1 MADGVN
7 YSLKGFDQY
16 EARLGDELRGERA
29 TIGKSLL
36 DVQRELKIKAS
47 YIAAIENCDLDVFS
61 DQGFITGYVRSYAR
75 YLGLNSQ
82 RVYEQFCLEAG
93 FSCKNPGLSLEKKK
107 PIHITPKYFGADS
120 SWQPGL
126 IGQDKK
132 NNNICFDFI
141 INTAPVL
148 VVLSVLFVICFG
160 AFSVLKEVQ
169 KLNVVALEDSP
180 EIFTQIS
187 KDFTQFSLQEYG
199 SDIYSSEELALPVF
213 EPRDRAVSTL
223 KPDLLTALEDK
234 KLSAPS
240 SYFISH
246 SSVHS
251 AEQSDSVEIH
261 NKLNTISPVPLVR
274 TVPNIPDVKLFAMT
288 PAWVRIKNQN
298 GDVVFEKI
306 LKQKETYIIKKE
318 LFTGVLRAGNAQ
330 NVYFIVNENFF
341 GPLSLD
347 KSVVKNVSLDPK
359 AIKVN
364 LVTSKSIKQRF
375 LTDNSKTSFV
385 DTAGVIE

>member
-7 YSLKGFDQY
+7 YSLKSFDQY

-36 DVQRELKIKAS
+36 DVQRDLKIKAS
-47 YIAAIENCDLDVFS
+47 YIAAVENCDLDVFS
-61 DQGFITGYVRSYAR
+61 NQGFIAGYVRSYAR
-75 YLGLNSQ
+75 YLGLDPQ
-82 RVYEQFCLEAG
+82 IVYERFCLESG
-93 FSCKNPGLSLEKKK
+93 FSKKNTDFSLENKK
-107 PIHITPKYFGADS
+107 PVRTKPKYFGSGS
-120 SWQPGL
+120 SWQPSV
-126 IGQDKK
+126 IGQDK
-132 NNNICFDFI
+132 NNNKVSFDFI
-141 INTAPVL
+141 FNTAPVL
-148 VVLSVLFVICFG
+148 VVLSVLFIICFG

-169 KLNVVALEDSP
+169 KLNVVALEDTP
-180 EIFTQIS
+180 EIFTQI
-187 KDFTQFSLQEYG
+187 TQGSAQLSLQEYG
-199 SDIYSSEELALPVF
+199 SNIYSSEELALPVF

-223 KPDLLTALEDK
+223 KPDLLTALEDNK
-234 KLSAPS
+234 SLVPA

-246 SSVHS
+246 SGIHG
-251 AEQSDSVEIH
+251 AEQSESFEIH
-261 NKLNTISPVPLVR
+261 NQPRIISPAPVVR
-274 TVPNIPDVKLFAMT
+274 TVPNIPDVKLFALT
-288 PAWVRIKNQN
+288 PAWVRIKNQE

-330 NVYFIVNENFF
+330 NVYFIINENFF
-341 GPLSLD
+341 GPLSDD

-375 LTDNSKTSFV
+375 LTDHLTTIFV

>member
-36 DVQRELKIKAS
+36 DVQRDLKIKAS

-75 YLGLNSQ
+75 YLGLNPQ
-82 RVYEQFCLEAG
+82 IVYERFCLESG
-93 FSCKNPGLSLEKKK
+93 FSSKNAGLSLENKK
-107 PIHITPKYFGADS
+107 PVRITPKYYGSDS

-126 IGQDKK
+126 IGQDK
-132 NNNICFDFI
+132 NNNNVSFDFI
-141 INTAPVL
+141 INLAPVL
-148 VVLSVLFVICFG
+148 VVLSVLFVTCFG

-234 KLSAPS
+234 KLLAPT

-246 SSVHS
+246 SGTYR
-251 AEQSDSVEIH
+251 AEQSEAVEIH
-261 NKLNTISPVPLVR
+261 NKLNMISPAPVVR

-288 PAWVRIKNQN
+288 PAWVRIKNQD

-359 AIKVN
+359 AITVN
-364 LVTSKSIKQRF
+364 LVSSKSIKKRF
-375 LTDNSKTSFV
+375 LTDNSKTIFV
-385 DTAGVIE
+385 DTAGVVE